1 MEPNS
6 SEGAEF
12 LALCGANL
20 RFSERIAVGPEVHHF
35 AKAETGKPVILL
47 ANQHV

>member
-20 RFSERIAVGPEVHHF
+20 RFPERIAVGPEVHHF